1 MALTIVLVAIDQMFI
16 AGMTGR
22 PHRESLT
29 VNVVFFSSWALPAIT
44 ITGGGLGI
52 AALLYKGRGKRIVWL
67 SIAGNAVV
75 LFLFCACLVLA
86 ILFEGYGST
95 P

>member
-1 MALTIVLVAIDQMFI
+1 MLVCIDQMFI

-29 VNVVFFSSWALPAIT
+29 VHMLFFSSCALPAIS
-44 ITGGGLGI
+44 IIGGGLGI
-52 AALLYKGRGKRIVWL
+52 AGLLYNGRGKKLVWL
-67 SIAGNAVV
+67 SIAGNTGV
-75 LFLFCACLVLA
+75 LFLVCTLLA
-86 ILFEGYGST
+86 LALLFEGYGST